1 MLEVLTLLNKVE
13 RVSRLFDL
21 DTFTGVPG
29 LWVEVNS
36 DSSIKNIVTD
46 TPAKINKML
55 FNGVSDNMYESN
67 DTKAGR
73 VTTIESHGVR
83 CKVDS
88 AGFDGPV
95 ALGDD
100 LVVSTADGTEG
111 KLVSVAE
118 TAETG
123 TYEVVARCEE
133 VNTDEGWIVFRT
145 VSPSYVTLS

>member
-21 DTFTGVPG
+21 DTFAGVPG
-29 LWVEVNS
+29 LWVEMNA
-36 DSSIKNIVTD
+36 DSSIKNVVAN

-55 FNGVSDNMYESN
+55 FNGVSDNAYESN

-73 VTTIESHGVR
+73 VTTIESYGVR

-88 AGFDGPV
+88 AGYDGTV
-95 ALGDD
+95 NLGDD
-100 LVVSTADGTEG
+100 LVVSTADGSEG

-118 TAETG
+118 TSETG

-133 VNTDEGWIVFRT
+133 VNTDEGWIIFRT
-145 VSPSYVTLS
+145 VSPTYVTLS